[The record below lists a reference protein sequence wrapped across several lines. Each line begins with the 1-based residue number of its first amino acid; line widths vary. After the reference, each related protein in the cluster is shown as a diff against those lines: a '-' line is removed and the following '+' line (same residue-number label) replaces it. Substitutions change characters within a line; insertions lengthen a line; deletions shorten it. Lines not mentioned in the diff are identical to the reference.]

1 VKIIARKEKLTKM
14 IFLHSTYIIAVLV
27 QLVPYS
33 ISNTENQGGEII
45 SGLPCVKRLNQ
56 LYCGS
61 AGKSYPAKSIDKFID
76 DNKALLRRM
85 YGELQEPK
93 TITTVRVV
101 RTFKKSSTTSRFR
114 RDVLE
119 GTLEEMLDDDDDEEN
134 NMFARDDGNGTQS
147 ERVKRQADFPGTPAN
162 KDTSGK
168 EDVCQSQVEIVTPYW
183 ASNSNGTPANKDTSG
198 KEDVCQS
205 QVEIVTPYWASNS
218 NGKVRAVLNNKE
230 FEQAIHQEI
239 CSKSSTTRC
248 SRDCSCEQKYKW
260 HRLLAYD
267 PNNDCSGIFMDW
279 FLFPSCCV
287 CR

>member
-1 VKIIARKEKLTKM
+1 MKKIRKVEKM
-14 IFLHSTYIIAVLV
+14 RFLHSTFIIATCVVLA
-27 QLVPYS
+27 QGEAP
-33 ISNTENQGGEII
+33 GGEIV
-45 SGLPCVKRLNQ
+45 SGLPCVKRLSQ
-56 LYCGS
+56 LHCGS
-61 AGKSYPAKSIDKFID
+61 AGKSYPGKAIDKFID

-93 TITTVRVV
+93 TVTTVRVV

-119 GTLEEMLDDDDDEEN
+119 GTLEEMLEDVDDVGDAADVGD
-134 NMFARDDGNGTQS
+134 ARSNRTDS
-147 ERVKRQADFPGTPAN
+147 ERVRRQSDFPGSPSS

-168 EDVCQSQVEIVTPYW
+168 EDVC
-183 ASNSNGTPANKDTSG
+183 K
-198 KEDVCQS
+198 S

-239 CSKSSTTRC
+239 CSKSSTPRC

-279 FLFPSCCV
+279 FLFPSCCA
-287 CR
+287 CRCNKNPFLS

>member
-1 VKIIARKEKLTKM
+1 LTDKKIRKNTCVKIIARKEKLTKM

-119 GTLEEMLDDDDDEEN
+119 GTLEEMLDDDNDDEN

-147 ERVKRQADFPGTPAN
+147 ERVKRQADFP
-162 KDTSGK
+162 
-168 EDVCQSQVEIVTPYW
+168 
-183 ASNSNGTPANKDTSG
+183 GTPANKDTSG

-287 CR
+287 CRCSKNPFLTK

>member
-1 VKIIARKEKLTKM
+1 MRILHLTY
-14 IFLHSTYIIAVLV
+14 TIAVLV
-27 QLVPYS
+27 SVVPHCS
-33 ISNTENQGGEII
+33 SQTDVGGEII

-61 AGKSYPAKSIDKFID
+61 AGKSYPSKSIDKFIE

-93 TITTVRVV
+93 TKTVTTVRVV

-119 GTLEEMLDDDDDEEN
+119 GTLEEMLEDDEVADI
-134 NMFARDDGNGTQS
+134 FARDGSNGTQS
-147 ERVKRQADFPGTPAN
+147 ERVKRQSDFPGTDD
-162 KDTSGK
+162 KDNSGK

-183 ASNSNGTPANKDTSG
+183 AT
-198 KEDVCQS
+198 
-205 QVEIVTPYWASNS
+205 NS

-239 CSKSSTTRC
+239 CSKSSTPRC

-267 PNNDCSGIFMDW
+267 PNNDCAGVFMDW

-287 CR
+287 CRCSKNPFLSK